1 MILLNNYYVDKN
13 PERRAEIDACME
25 NNLRHRMIN
34 HIIVFKNR
42 DVMLRPHKKIIP
54 VNVDRRPTYS
64 DFFRIGNKYSGIKIL
79 ANSDIYFDDSLAL
92 CNMIKS
98 KQVFALCRW
107 SYNDNGSLEFYNR
120 RDSQD
125 VWIWKD
131 PVNVS
136 CNFGLGVPGCDNA
149 IAFLLMEAGYK
160 VISPSKKIKAIHLH
174 NSGVRNY
181 FKTKA
186 RVNPPYAYMRYF

>member
-13 PERRAEIDACME
+13 PKRQSELDACME
-25 NNLRHRMIN
+25 KNLRNRLIN

-42 DVMLRPHKKIIP
+42 DVMLKPDKKIIP
-54 VNVDRRPTYS
+54 VNIDRRPTYS
-64 DFFRIGNKYSGIKIL
+64 DYFRIGNRYSGIKIL
-79 ANSDIYFDDSLAL
+79 ANSDIYFDESLAL
-92 CNMIKS
+92 CNMIES

-107 SYNDNGSLEFYNR
+107 SEHDGSLEFYNR

-125 VWIWKD
+125 VWVWRD
-131 PVNVS
+131 SVYVS
-136 CNFGLGVPGCDNA
+136 CDFGLGVPGCDNA
-149 IAFLLMEAGYK
+149 IAFLLIQAGYK
-160 VISPSKKIKAIHLH
+160 VISPSKKIKSIHLH

-181 FKTKA
+181 FETKN